1 MFFFYYEEVERF
13 CLFNK
18 IILLRWD
25 EIVFLCVLKLKI
37 YKTLMK
43 SIIINKRRCWECIIL
58 INQ

>member
-25 EIVFLCVLKLKI
+25 EIVFYVC
-37 YKTLMK
+37 
-43 SIIINKRRCWECIIL
+43 
-58 INQ
+58 